1 MGFLQW
7 WVNNQEEPEEQ
18 QLSLDLNGHSSDAE
32 IERHERVD
40 GAVVNKDFRKAIEHQ
55 GGDDRAQIDSAT
67 AMSNELFDV
76 SPAQLYRATGGRAF
90 DRSTLPKDAQKAFIV
105 GETIA
110 TYDLNGQEIQDTSQR
125 EINNKITD
133 TVRESGKKAREFFP
147 W

>member
-7 WVNNQEEPEEQ
+7 WANNQEEPQEQ
-18 QLSLDLNGHSSDAE
+18 QLSLDLNGHSPDAE
-32 IERHERVD
+32 IQRPERVD
-40 GAVVNKDFRKAIEHQ
+40 GAVVNKDFRQAIAHQ
-55 GGDDRAQIDSAT
+55 GGDDRAQIDSSIV
-67 AMSNELFDV
+67 MSNELFDV

-110 TYDLNGQEIQDTSQR
+110 TYDLNDNQIQGTSRR
-125 EINNKITD
+125 EINNEITE
-133 TVRESGKKAREFFP
+133 TVRASGKQARKLFP